1 MTTGRNDSSSTSP
14 YRLLGIMKKE
24 VGLFGLLGV
33 SPENCD
39 RAAVMRALRN
49 QLARLDRHPEGGS
62 EEADRLR
69 RELQRAADELL
80 IPESRESA
88 RRAFYGHDASDIPL
102 DDIGDEVTRE
112 KDEPISH
119 EVSSMPNPVEDIGNS
134 YPVTPTVENGDRSQ
148 SVEFHPRRAVV
159 PQESAVNVNRAGASP
174 TRTTTDPI
182 DDAIAMAIA
191 SSGGWNALARCR
203 IAAVAMQH
211 GVSVDDLTDRIL
223 QSVRLVGIESIESWH
238 HPVSESILAR
248 STPGGAGTGI
258 GQTGGGAGHPKRPLH
273 VPTLEPGMVTKPE
286 PHLPSQQ
293 EEISEEDEA
302 HRAAMRT
309 MTAALV
315 TFFIGLILIIPFGIY
330 ILYQINSGKTVESPV
345 TQVDGEGGVS
355 GANDR
360 IASETASPGNRAEV
374 SKQSLPITFSAAL
387 DEVEQDLHGR
397 EGLPDDVIR
406 KYQIL
411 IDQARHAWVRFDDNS
426 LERIRAFVVSS
437 LYEKGMDTDA
447 SRAIIEAVD
456 PESSSQDWEAET
468 VQPRLWSD
476 AMLMTLSAES
486 GLPAVARRE
495 LEIHRRRQT
504 PGRFTSESSGSITF
518 RNAARQ
524 SLEGVIE
531 PMVRGGA
538 LGGAWGKWVEAIRSL
553 NLKQDERDD
562 LILQAIYQLMV
573 YTPNMSSE
581 TGERTAV
588 LVLMDAV
595 SWNHAEEG
603 RRAVLAWFDD
613 PRVHADALSVITGYL
628 VTSGSIPG
636 LDASFVLAEDAG
648 SRERAALRT
657 NLASIWKPAGR
668 NGASGAAAA
677 EADVRNWLA
686 HADRALRATLSD
698 DDEKSLGLLLQ
709 SARLNTAAALFEA
722 MDIAEARKIINS
734 TDLDLLDAQITAELD
749 ALKGASTTSTNTNQS
764 AVDTSNDGGFAFAYA
779 AAVKNNDKEGRE
791 GLLEDLLHGR
801 ARDLGEVD
809 SAMLVRLAY
818 QGTPRAIRA
827 LAQQVIADQF
837 ANGPTVLLR
846 LADTM
851 SPDEPNAGISQVI
864 EKVTAHILPDVKSN
878 LWYAEARFAL
888 LQHIL
893 ELTGVPASSA
903 RVDAVAALIAQSYAR
918 RAGMDSQ
925 AVQTITDPADAAQ
938 RCFNRWMSRARPM
951 QPVQPIP
958 GTLSDIQRRRET
970 RLYFQDDPIGVFAV
984 NQIGIL
990 ETAVYVTAAER
1001 PGLRD
1006 ELMTILNEA
1015 EERRAESATAIHQ
1028 LIELERAILRVQ
1040 VLRVRMAWG
1049 ISTK

>member
-1 MTTGRNDSSSTSP
+1 MSTGRHDSSSTTP

-49 QLARLDRHPEGGS
+49 QLARLDRHPESGS
-62 EEADRLR
+62 EEADHLR

-80 IPESRESA
+80 IPESREAA
-88 RRAFYGHDASDIPL
+88 RRAFYGHDASDIPV
-102 DDIGDEVTRE
+102 DNTGHDVTR
-112 KDEPISH
+112 KQDEPILH
-119 EVSSMPNPVEDIGNS
+119 EVSSTSNPVEDTGQS
-134 YPVTPTVENGDRSQ
+134 YPVSTTVKNSDHSQ
-148 SVEFHPRRAVV
+148 SEEFRTRRA
-159 PQESAVNVNRAGASP
+159 EALLNSAVNTTSAIP

-211 GVSVDDLTDRIL
+211 GVAPDDLTEKIL

-238 HPVSESILAR
+238 HPAVEGASAR
-248 STPGGAGTGI
+248 STPGSARAGVDQTREGAGRSR
-258 GQTGGGAGHPKRPLH
+258 RPLH
-273 VPTLEPGMVTKPE
+273 VPTIEPGKTPTAVPQRKAD
-286 PHLPSQQ
+286 Q

-315 TFFIGLILIIPFGIY
+315 TFFIALILIIPFGIY
-330 ILYQINSGKTVESPV
+330 ILYQINSGNAVESSV
-345 TQVDGEGGVS
+345 TQMDGEEGVS
-355 GANDR
+355 GENNR
-360 IASETASPGNRAEV
+360 VASERTSPRNRAEV
-374 SKQSLPITFSAAL
+374 PKQTMPITFSAAL

-397 EGLPDDVIR
+397 EGLPDDVIQ

-411 IDQARHAWVRFDDNS
+411 IDQVRHAWVRFDDKS

-437 LYEKGMDTDA
+437 LYEKGMDVDA
-447 SRAIIEAVD
+447 SRAIIQAVD
-456 PESSSQDWEAET
+456 PESSSQDWDAES
-468 VQPRLWSD
+468 VQGRVWSD
-476 AMLMTLSAES
+476 AMLISLSAES

-495 LEIHRRRQT
+495 LEIHRRRRT
-504 PGRFTSESSGSITF
+504 SGRVTSESSGSIPF
-518 RNAARQ
+518 RNAAMQ
-524 SLEGVIE
+524 SLESMIE
-531 PMVRGGA
+531 PMARGGA
-538 LGGAWGKWVEAIRSL
+538 LGGAWVKWVEAIRSL
-553 NLKQDERDD
+553 NLSQDERDD
-562 LILQAIYQLMV
+562 LILQAIYQLV
-573 YTPNMSSE
+573 IHTSSMASE
-581 TGERTAV
+581 NGARTAV
-588 LVLMDAV
+588 LVLMDV
-595 SWNHAEEG
+595 ISWNHTEEG
-603 RRAVLAWFDD
+603 RRTVLAWFDD

-628 VTSGSIPG
+628 VMNGSIPG

-657 NLASIWKPAGR
+657 HLASIWKPTGR
-668 NGASGAAAA
+668 SGSSGAADA

-686 HADRALRATLSD
+686 HAENALQATLPD

-709 SARLNTAAALFEA
+709 TARLNTAAALFEA

-764 AVDTSNDGGFAFAYA
+764 AMDTNDDGEFAFAYA

-837 ANGPTVLLR
+837 AGGPTVLLR

-893 ELTGVPASSA
+893 ELTGVPAASA

-925 AVQTITDPADAAQ
+925 TVQTITDPADAAQ
-938 RCFNRWMSRARPM
+938 RCFDRWMSRARPM
-951 QPVQPIP
+951 QPVQPVP

-984 NQIGIL
+984 NQIGVL
-990 ETAVYVTAAER
+990 ETTVYVTAAER

-1040 VLRVRMAWG
+1040 VLRVGMAWG
-1049 ISTK
+1049 INTK